1 MSMTNTFGAA
11 SAAHQVSA
19 VEGAAASAAVSGAR
33 GAAGT
38 SDAAGALG
46 APPVSAS
53 GLRVDFKGQPGVLA
67 GLDWTLEPGQVIGLL
82 GRNGA
87 GKTTLLET
95 LLGLREPQAGEV
107 RLFGQPA
114 LTPDDALRARLGY
127 VPQQASLFEEFKVGD
142 LLRYF
147 RSFYPRWNDAKVD
160 GLMSRWDIPRDRR
173 ISALSQGQQQRLSI
187 VRALAHEPDLLVLDE
202 PVASLDP
209 AGRRDFLRE
218 LVDQVL
224 DRGTTVVFSTHI
236 LSDLE
241 RVAFNLAFL
250 SQGRIALQAPQD
262 ALSEEV
268 RLLAGAAPALD
279 AAVAAHGGQVLRR
292 RESGGQQRWL
302 VRFQGG
308 TMPGNDASLRCESL
322 SLEDLFLELT
332 Q

>member
-1 MSMTNTFGAA
+1 MTHTLTQTLHETLDHTMPISPAQSRSLA
-11 SAAHQVSA
+11 
-19 VEGAAASAAVSGAR
+19 
-33 GAAGT
+33 
-38 SDAAGALG
+38 DGALD

-67 GLDWTLEPGQVIGLL
+67 NLDWTLAPGQVVGLL

-114 LTPDDALRARLGY
+114 LIPDDALRARLGY
-127 VPQQASLFEEFKVGD
+127 VPQQSALFEDFSAGD

-160 GLMSRWDIPRDRR
+160 GLMSRWEIPRDRR
-173 ISALSQGQQQRLSI
+173 VGQLSQGQQQRLSI
-187 VRALAHEPDLLVLDE
+187 IRALAHEPDLLVLDE
-202 PVASLDP
+202 PVASLDA

-224 DRGTTVVFSTHI
+224 DRGTTVLFSTHI

-241 RVAFNLAFL
+241 RVAFNVAFL
-250 SQGRIALQAPQD
+250 SRGRIALHAPQD
-262 ALSEEV
+262 ALAEEI
-268 RLLAGAAPALD
+268 RLLSGPVGRLQ
-279 AAVAAHGGQVLRR
+279 AAVDAHGGQVLGRR
-292 RESGGQQRWL
+292 DLGEQPRWL
-302 VRFQGG
+302 VRFPDGRLPQG
-308 TMPGNDASLRCESL
+308 DAAMRCEAL